1 MIVDLKPI
9 SDDPRHFN
17 LTLERAWWPDTGE
30 DGRFLGL
37 DGPLDASLS
46 ISKTDQVYL
55 LEGRLNGRLRIR
67 CDRCLEPYSQDLDC
81 DFSFSLA
88 ASLSDDESTE
98 VELEEE
104 DLSVE
109 FVKEGQIELDEIIRE
124 QVYLS
129 LPMKFQCRE
138 SCLGLCPVCG
148 SDLNKTKCACQKKN
162 GHPGFSKLKGLR
174 FRGD

>member
-1 MIVDLKPI
+1 MIVDLKSI
-9 SDDPRHFN
+9 SDGPRHFN
-17 LTLERAWWPDTGE
+17 LTLKRAWWPDTGE
-30 DGRFLGL
+30 DDQLLGI
-37 DGPLDASLS
+37 DGPLEASLS
-46 ISKTDQVYL
+46 ISRTDQVYL
-55 LEGRLNGRLRIR
+55 LEGHLNGRLRIR

-88 ASLSDDESTE
+88 AGPSDDRPGE
-98 VELEEE
+98 VELTGE

-109 FVKEGQIELDEIIRE
+109 FVKEGQIELDEIVRE

-129 LPMKFQCRE
+129 LPMKSRCRE

-148 SDLNKTKCACQKKN
+148 TDLNKTKCACQQKK